1 MRCSKKYFL
10 EFCLFIFILVCSTQ
24 VTRAQFVNEKID
36 SLKVLLKNNKN
47 TVEQINLLNQITSF
61 YNKINPD
68 SALFYSDIAI
78 RTAKI
83 NNVKILFASVYYQ
96 RGVIFK
102 NKGLIDS
109 SQYYLFNAL
118 CLFEDKN
125 DIENIIQSNIAIGE
139 FYRSTNTLLKAS
151 IYIKRAIRL
160 SNDKHIYAF
169 LPYAY
174 NRLGAVVF
182 ELACEDLKQYPIVN
196 PKYLVMAIQYVDTSF
211 IWSKKNSSNKYDL
224 SNYNILGACHQ
235 NLLNFN
241 IAITY
246 YEKALKSADINGE
259 IIEKPIIYRNLGS
272 NYCNIKNFKK
282 ALFYGLK
289 GYQLADSLGLKNN
302 MIFVAFSLYLTYNEI
317 RDYQN
322 ALKYLQISDSI
333 KSVVF
338 DETYFSKTKEFEAKF
353 KNQKNQIQFEKLS
366 KKEELQSAEVKKQRI
381 IIYSLI
387 LVFIIILIFS
397 LVIYRMFLQI
407 KKTSAIIS
415 NKNKKLE
422 NAHSAINQQNEKIKS
437 QNERLIEF
445 NLELENKINARTIEL
460 QEKNKE
466 IEAQNEEYKKINEEL
481 STAKEKSEEND
492 RLKSTFLA
500 NMSHEIRT
508 PMNGILGFASLLKK
522 PTLTGEKQQ
531 EYIRIIEKSG
541 TRMLNIINDIINI
554 SKVESGQM
562 EVSISE
568 TNVNE
573 QIEYIYT
580 FFKPEVEQ
588 KGIQILFKNNL
599 PAKEA
604 IIKTDREKV
613 YAILIN
619 LVKNAVKYTS
629 EGTIEFGYIK
639 KGKYIEYYVKDTGYG
654 ICKEQLGI
662 IFQRFRQGSESLA
675 RNYEGSGLGL
685 FISKAYVEML
695 GGKIW
700 VESENGKGSVFYF
713 TIPYNAVSDNNV
725 VITNKISSEIEDEQI
740 NNLKILIAEDDE
752 ISEMFIAMEVIL
764 RKG

>member
-1 MRCSKKYFL
+1 
-10 EFCLFIFILVCSTQ
+10 
-24 VTRAQFVNEKID
+24 
-36 SLKVLLKNNKN
+36 
-47 TVEQINLLNQITSF
+47 
-61 YNKINPD
+61 
-68 SALFYSDIAI
+68 
-78 RTAKI
+78 
-83 NNVKILFASVYYQ
+83 
-96 RGVIFK
+96 
-102 NKGLIDS
+102 
-109 SQYYLFNAL
+109 
-118 CLFEDKN
+118 
-125 DIENIIQSNIAIGE
+125 
-139 FYRSTNTLLKAS
+139 
-151 IYIKRAIRL
+151 
-160 SNDKHIYAF
+160 
-169 LPYAY
+169 
-174 NRLGAVVF
+174 
-182 ELACEDLKQYPIVN
+182 
-196 PKYLVMAIQYVDTSF
+196 MAIQYVDTSF

-353 KNQKNQIQFEKLS
+353 ENQKNQIQFEKLS

-481 STAKEKSEEND
+481 STAKEKSEEKRPFKIYIPCQYESRNQNSYEWHSGLCQFAKKTD
-492 RLKSTFLA
+492 FNRRKTAGIYPYYRKKRNTYAQYYQRHHKYLKSG
-500 NMSHEIRT
+500 IRT
-508 PMNGILGFASLLKK
+508 NGS
-522 PTLTGEKQQ
+522 
-531 EYIRIIEKSG
+531 
-541 TRMLNIINDIINI
+541 
-554 SKVESGQM
+554 
-562 EVSISE
+562 
-568 TNVNE
+568 
-573 QIEYIYT
+573 
-580 FFKPEVEQ
+580 
-588 KGIQILFKNNL
+588 
-599 PAKEA
+599 
-604 IIKTDREKV
+604 
-613 YAILIN
+613 
-619 LVKNAVKYTS
+619 
-629 EGTIEFGYIK
+629 
-639 KGKYIEYYVKDTGYG
+639 
-654 ICKEQLGI
+654 
-662 IFQRFRQGSESLA
+662 
-675 RNYEGSGLGL
+675 
-685 FISKAYVEML
+685 
-695 GGKIW
+695 
-700 VESENGKGSVFYF
+700 FYF
-713 TIPYNAVSDNNV
+713 GNECKR
-725 VITNKISSEIEDEQI
+725 TNRIH
-740 NNLKILIAEDDE
+740 LYL
-752 ISEMFIAMEVIL
+752 L
-764 RKG
+764 

>member
-1 MRCSKKYFL
+1 
-10 EFCLFIFILVCSTQ
+10 
-24 VTRAQFVNEKID
+24 
-36 SLKVLLKNNKN
+36 
-47 TVEQINLLNQITSF
+47 
-61 YNKINPD
+61 
-68 SALFYSDIAI
+68 
-78 RTAKI
+78 
-83 NNVKILFASVYYQ
+83 
-96 RGVIFK
+96 
-102 NKGLIDS
+102 
-109 SQYYLFNAL
+109 
-118 CLFEDKN
+118 
-125 DIENIIQSNIAIGE
+125 
-139 FYRSTNTLLKAS
+139 
-151 IYIKRAIRL
+151 
-160 SNDKHIYAF
+160 
-169 LPYAY
+169 
-174 NRLGAVVF
+174 
-182 ELACEDLKQYPIVN
+182 
-196 PKYLVMAIQYVDTSF
+196 
-211 IWSKKNSSNKYDL
+211 
-224 SNYNILGACHQ
+224 
-235 NLLNFN
+235 
-241 IAITY
+241 
-246 YEKALKSADINGE
+246 
-259 IIEKPIIYRNLGS
+259 
-272 NYCNIKNFKK
+272 
-282 ALFYGLK
+282 
-289 GYQLADSLGLKNN
+289 

-353 KNQKNQIQFEKLS
+353 ENQKNQIQFEKLS

-481 STAKEKSEEND
+481 SIAKEKSEEND

-604 IIKTDREKV
+604 IIKTDR
-613 YAILIN
+613 
-619 LVKNAVKYTS
+619 
-629 EGTIEFGYIK
+629 
-639 KGKYIEYYVKDTGYG
+639 
-654 ICKEQLGI
+654 
-662 IFQRFRQGSESLA
+662 
-675 RNYEGSGLGL
+675 
-685 FISKAYVEML
+685 
-695 GGKIW
+695 
-700 VESENGKGSVFYF
+700 
-713 TIPYNAVSDNNV
+713 
-725 VITNKISSEIEDEQI
+725 
-740 NNLKILIAEDDE
+740 
-752 ISEMFIAMEVIL
+752 
-764 RKG
+764 